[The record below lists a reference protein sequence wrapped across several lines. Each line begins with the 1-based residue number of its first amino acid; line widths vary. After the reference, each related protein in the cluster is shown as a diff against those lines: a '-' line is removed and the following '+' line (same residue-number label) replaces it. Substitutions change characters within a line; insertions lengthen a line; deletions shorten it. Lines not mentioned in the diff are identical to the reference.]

1 MSKRRYKQGIIS
13 IKKQIHLHKHRKL
26 ESALTEGNT
35 ELARYYEKEVQRLE
49 EQLIQKEKKLLPRKA
64 RMRG

>member
-13 IKKQIHLHKHRKL
+13 M
-26 ESALTEGNT
+26 TEGNT